1 MDKDGNFDRVIQR
14 WKQVVKRDSSNRTS
28 FSIPLDLKFSFFAFK
43 PHGKA
48 HREFYVAVENILSL
62 VHTPKGNT
70 TFNTYTGEENTGSM
84 SASYDIPIPIPSFG
98 FKWSY

>member
-1 MDKDGNFDRVIQR
+1 MDIK
-14 WKQVVKRDSSNRTS
+14 
-28 FSIPLDLKFSFFAFK
+28 FSIFNYK
-43 PHGKA
+43 PNGRA
-48 HREFYVAVENILSL
+48 RQEFYVAIENVLSL

-70 TFNTYTGEENTGSM
+70 TFNPYTGEDAKGSM